1 MSKDR
6 SRSLWRARAEKVITE
21 VLASLPDGAS
31 LREKR
36 RALSSHYPFGPRQ
49 YHPYNV
55 WCKAVRAALGLKE
68 SRGGVLSQEDLP
80 PYLLF
85 FALDRK
91 AEALLSVVCGYCGG
105 RIKGGCLV
113 CLPHHQEIRALLA
126 WGQWPAWKAAL
137 VAGDA
142 LAGPVLADRLD
153 DLGLTLLP
161 PFFRGVDLARAPDE
175 EESCPDLP

>member
-55 WCKAVRAALGLKE
+55 WCKAVRAALGLTAE
-68 SRGGVLSQEDLP
+68 SRDGGPDLPPHAPRLVLDPLGVLSV
-80 PYLLF
+80 
-85 FALDRK
+85 A
-91 AEALLSVVCGYCGG
+91 CGWCGG
-105 RIKGGCLV
+105 RIKGGCLC
-113 CLPHHQEIRALLA
+113 CLPHHQEVRALLA

-153 DLGLTLLP
+153 DQGHTLLP